1 MTPGS
6 LLSQVLFVFGVGFL
20 AANIKVITELLRF
33 RLRRNSSLLVWQSP
47 KPRAYGVAL
56 ALGAVLGL
64 LVAVRVFVL
73 RHPLNQLF
81 GEVMMLV
88 YYGYALPMSTRIP
101 RGFYRDGVWS
111 DRGFMRWGQIAA
123 VSWREGAS
131 VTLFLVPHARQVV
144 KRLEVPGHLYG
155 EARRLLLDKIR
166 AHDIQIGGAGLD
178 LGSRDDADA
187 VRRGLDVGR
196 SSGPAQRT

>member
-1 MTPGS
+1 MTPGF

-20 AANIKVITELLRF
+20 AANIKVIADLLRF
-33 RLRRNSSLLVWQSP
+33 RFRRDSSLLVWESP
-47 KPRAYGVAL
+47 KPRFYGLAL
-56 ALGAVLGL
+56 ALGSVLGL

-73 RHPLNQLF
+73 GHPLNQLF

-88 YYGYALPMSTRIP
+88 YYGYAFPMSTRIT

-111 DRGFMRWGQIAA
+111 DRGFLRWGQIGA

-131 VTLFLVPHARQVV
+131 VTLLLIPHVRQVV

-155 EARRLLLDKIR
+155 EARRLLLDKIQ
-166 AHDIQIGGAGLD
+166 AHDIQMDRAALD
-178 LGSRDDADA
+178 LGSRDGADA
-187 VRRGLDVGR
+187 V
-196 SSGPAQRT
+196 

>member
-20 AANIKVITELLRF
+20 AANIKVTVDLLRF
-33 RLRRNSSLLVWQSP
+33 RLRRNSSLLVWESP
-47 KPRAYGVAL
+47 KPRSYGFAL
-56 ALGAVLGL
+56 ALGAVLGV

-73 RHPLNQLF
+73 GHAISRLF
-81 GEVMMLV
+81 GEIMMLL
-88 YYGYALPMSTRIP
+88 YYGYALPMSTRIT

-111 DRGFMRWGQIAA
+111 DRGFLRWGQIGA

-131 VTLFLVPHARQVV
+131 VTLLLIPHVRHIV

-155 EARRLLLDKIR
+155 EARRLLLDKVR
-166 AHDIQIGGAGLD
+166 AHDIQMGPAALD
-178 LGSRDDADA
+178 LGSRDGADA
-187 VRRGLDVGR
+187 V
-196 SSGPAQRT
+196 